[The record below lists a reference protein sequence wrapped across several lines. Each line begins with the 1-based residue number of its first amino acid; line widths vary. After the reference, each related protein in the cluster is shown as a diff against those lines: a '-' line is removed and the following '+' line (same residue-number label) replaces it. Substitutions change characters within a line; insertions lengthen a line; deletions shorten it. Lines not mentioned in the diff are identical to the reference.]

1 MGSGPYIG
9 HPVSHLDWAI
19 RPFASEW
26 TKRPGSCEP
35 LGLVAR
41 RNGRMSLAV
50 FETIGPL
57 ELLIVLGIVLLIFG
71 PKRLP
76 GLGRQLGASMREF
89 KDSITSKGE
98 ADNSDA
104 DDDTRRQ
111 ATAALGRP
119 EEDPATKPV
128 SDGVASEQR

>member
-1 MGSGPYIG
+1 
-9 HPVSHLDWAI
+9 
-19 RPFASEW
+19 
-26 TKRPGSCEP
+26 
-35 LGLVAR
+35 
-41 RNGRMSLAV
+41 MSLAV

-57 ELLIVLGIVLLIFG
+57 ELLIVLGIVIVIFG

-76 GLGRQLGASMREF
+76 GLGRQLGSGMREF
-89 KDSITSKGE
+89 RDSIRSKGD
-98 ADNSDA
+98 ADDDDSDA
-104 DDDTRRQ
+104 DDTRRQ

>member
-1 MGSGPYIG
+1 
-9 HPVSHLDWAI
+9 
-19 RPFASEW
+19 
-26 TKRPGSCEP
+26 
-35 LGLVAR
+35 
-41 RNGRMSLAV
+41 MSLAV
-50 FETIGPL
+50 FDTIGPL

-89 KDSITSKGE
+89 KDSITSKDE
-98 ADNSDA
+98 ADDSDA
-104 DDDTRRQ
+104 DDTRRQ

>member
-1 MGSGPYIG
+1 
-9 HPVSHLDWAI
+9 
-19 RPFASEW
+19 
-26 TKRPGSCEP
+26 
-35 LGLVAR
+35 
-41 RNGRMSLAV
+41 MSLAV

-57 ELLIVLGIVLLIFG
+57 ELLIVLGIVVVIFG

-76 GLGRQLGASMREF
+76 GLGRQLGSGMREF
-89 KDSITSKGE
+89 RDSIRSKGD
-98 ADNSDA
+98 ADDADSDA
-104 DDDTRRQ
+104 DDTRRQ

>member
-1 MGSGPYIG
+1 
-9 HPVSHLDWAI
+9 
-19 RPFASEW
+19 
-26 TKRPGSCEP
+26 
-35 LGLVAR
+35 
-41 RNGRMSLAV
+41 MSLAV

-89 KDSITSKGE
+89 KDSITSK
-98 ADNSDA
+98 SDA
-104 DDDTRRQ
+104 DDSDADDTRRQ

-119 EEDPATKPV
+119 EEDTATKPV

>member
-1 MGSGPYIG
+1 
-9 HPVSHLDWAI
+9 
-19 RPFASEW
+19 
-26 TKRPGSCEP
+26 
-35 LGLVAR
+35 
-41 RNGRMSLAV
+41 MSLAV

-89 KDSITSKGE
+89 KDSITSKDE
-98 ADNSDA
+98 ADDSDA
-104 DDDTRRQ
+104 DDTRRQ

-128 SDGVASEQR
+128 SDGVASEHR